1 MNLSRAISSIILQYG
16 LYNVNLPFNDSIE
29 NVIHNILST
38 ETIPIYSE
46 FVPWERAATVNLAYM
61 KLLDKHMNIY
71 QLPEELT
78 STPVKYVISVKPP
91 FEVNRGIY
99 GDVSVPF
106 GVARSIQGVL
116 ANQAYSMVV
125 GQARAEPTFE
135 YLGENKIRLYGFPK
149 TWTTIK
155 VAAEHDPNGESI
167 PSGCTDSF
175 MQLAKLDVRISLYNT
190 LKLYDGIASAFG
202 TISLKTEDHQG
213 AESERNTLLEE
224 WRNTFHLDMD
234 IWEFM

>member
-1 MNLSRAISSIILQYG
+1 MNLSRAISAIITQYG
-16 LYNVNLPFNDSIE
+16 LFNVNLPFDDRVE

-46 FVPWERAATVNLAYM
+46 FVPWERTATVNLAYM
-61 KLLDKHMNIY
+61 KLIDKHMNIY
-71 QLPEELT
+71 LLPEELT
-78 STPVKYVISVKPP
+78 TTDVKYVISVKPP

-106 GVARSIQGVL
+106 GVARSIQGVI

-135 YLGENKIRLYGFPK
+135 YLGENRIRLYGFPK
-149 TWTTIK
+149 TWTSIS
-155 VAAEHDPNGESI
+155 VAAEHDANGESI
-167 PSGCTDSF
+167 PASCYDSF
-175 MQLAKLDVRISLYNT
+175 MQLAKLDVKVHLYNT
-190 LKLYDGIASAFG
+190 LKLYDGMASAFG
-202 TISLKTEDHQG
+202 AISLKLEDHQS
-213 AESERNTLLEE
+213 AESDRNTLLEE
-224 WRNTFHLDMD
+224 WRNTFHLDMN